1 MIPPIDIRS
10 NIREVVAELRA
21 DVNQVVD
28 QATVS
33 ALNRTM
39 VTARAMASRELK
51 KQYGALPIR
60 VLKGQIRI
68 KRASR
73 KNLRAIM
80 TFSNRRIRLI
90 RYGVFQTP
98 RGIRGNGLPKT
109 LLDQDGNE
117 ITRADLAHAFIRK
130 ARNTGAPNVM
140 KRAGKER
147 YPLQIVLAPALSE
160 TLVDEGIGDAM
171 AKAAVEQ
178 FERALR
184 RDLVYRL
191 SKGGPRG

>member
-1 MIPPIDIRS
+1 MIPRVDIRS
-10 NIREVVAELRA
+10 NIREVVAELKR

-28 QATVS
+28 AATVS

-39 VTARAMASRELK
+39 VTARAIASRELK

-60 VLKGQIRI
+60 VIKGQIRI

-80 TFSNRRIRLI
+80 TFSARRIRLI

-98 RGIRGNGLPKT
+98 RGIRGNGLPKN
-109 LLDQDGNE
+109 LIDQDGE
-117 ITRADLAHAFIRK
+117 AITREDLAQAFIRTS
-130 ARNTGAPNVM
+130 RTTRVPNVM
-140 KRAGKER
+140 KRVGRAR

-160 TLVDEGIGDAM
+160 TLVEAGIGEAM
-171 AKAAVEQ
+171 AKAAIEQ

>member
-1 MIPPIDIRS
+1 VIPRVDIRS
-10 NIREVVAELRA
+10 NIREVVAELKA
-21 DVNQVVD
+21 DVNQAVD
-28 QATVS
+28 AATVS

-39 VTARAMASRELK
+39 VTARAIASRELK

-60 VLKGQIRI
+60 VIKGQIRI

-73 KNLRAIM
+73 KNLRAVM
-80 TFSNRRIRLI
+80 TFSARRIRLI

-98 RGIRGNGLPKT
+98 RGIRGNGLPKN
-109 LLDQDGNE
+109 LIDQDGE
-117 ITRADLAHAFIRK
+117 AISREDLAQAFIRTSRK
-130 ARNTGAPNVM
+130 TRVRNVM
-140 KRAGKER
+140 KRAGRER

-160 TLVDEGIGDAM
+160 TLVEAGIGDAM
-171 AKAAVEQ
+171 AKAAIEQ